1 MARVRTVGGGESR
14 SVGGDEPAGRA
25 RMAFS
30 VVADGGGW
38 YDAFHPE
45 LDAGAET
52 VPRAAS
58 VCPAC

>member
-1 MARVRTVGGGESR
+1 MVT
-14 SVGGDEPAGRA
+14 GRE

-30 VVADGGGW
+30 VVADGRGW
-38 YDAFHPE
+38 YDAFLPE